1 MNYGVEILISA
12 ILIILILFVVGYII
26 RKKYYKEVDQLDSQK
41 LELMNRPVAEEM
53 AKVKQLN
60 MTGETEEMFE
70 RWRSTWDDILTVR
83 LPKVDE
89 MIFASEEFADKY
101 RFKQA
106 KESNQQVKESLHEI
120 EKDMDAIL
128 QELNEVVGSEEENRK
143 EMTDVFKQYQENK
156 KYLLAHR
163 HLFGIAGEK
172 LEELLKAVEVK
183 INHYEELTDQG
194 NYLQAREVVLVLT
207 SEMEELGD
215 KMEKVPDLL
224 TECQSILPSQIDDL
238 KSGYKEMTQ
247 QGFILE
253 HLQLEK
259 QIEELSQEIERCQ
272 ESLQNAEIT
281 SVEKGLQGTKDKIE
295 TLYDLLEKEVY
306 GKHYILQEIE
316 NVENTLEQLLE
327 KNNDMNHETKIVQN
341 SYQLQ
346 DKDLEIPKKLDKSF
360 NQLVKRYEFLQAKL
374 TDQMTPYSQLE
385 EELKDIAEQLK
396 IIKEDQTKFTERLH
410 NLRKDELSAKES
422 IHACQRKIKEI
433 IRLVHNSHM
442 PGLPSDCE
450 SLYERAKEQIEN
462 VYKSLNEKPL
472 NMNLVQKYLDEAQ
485 DTVDHLYEKTEE
497 YIETAQLAE
506 RVIQYANRYRRQSS
520 ELATNLEEAEQA
532 FRSYEYM
539 AALEQ
544 AATAVEKIEPGALK
558 RIEEIYESEEYSRS

>member
-1 MNYGVEILISA
+1 M
-12 ILIILILFVVGYII
+12 IILILFVVGYII

-41 LELMNRPVAEEM
+41 LELMNRPIAEEM

-70 RWRSTWDDILTVR
+70 QWRNAWDDILTVR
-83 LPKVDE
+83 LPHVDE
-89 MIFASEEFADKY
+89 LIFASEEFADKY

-106 KESNQQVKESLHEI
+106 KESNLKVKELLNDI

-128 QELNEVVGSEEENRK
+128 KELNEVVGSEEENRK

-172 LEELLKAVEVK
+172 LDNLLKSVEAK
-183 INHYEELTDQG
+183 IKHYEELTDQG

-207 SEMEELGD
+207 SEMEELGER
-215 KMEKVPDLL
+215 MEKIPDLL
-224 TECQSILPSQIDDL
+224 TECQSILPAQIDDL
-238 KSGYKEMTQ
+238 KSGYKEMSQ

-253 HLQLEK
+253 HLQMEK
-259 QIEELSQEIERCQ
+259 QIEELSKEIEHY
-272 ESLQNAEIT
+272 LGFLKDAKVAA
-281 SVEKGLQGTKDKIE
+281 VEEGLQDIKDKIE

-306 GKHYILQEIE
+306 GKHYIIQEVE
-316 NVENTLEQLLE
+316 NVESTLEQLLE
-327 KNNDMNHETKIVQN
+327 KNNAMNHEIKIVQN

-346 DKDLEIPKKLDKSF
+346 DNDLKIPKKLDKTF
-360 NQLVKRYEFLQAKL
+360 NQLVKRYELLKAKL

-385 EELKDIAEQLK
+385 EELKDIDEQLK
-396 IIKEDQTKFTERLH
+396 NIKQDQEKFTERLH
-410 NLRKDELSAKES
+410 NLRKDELDAKENVY
-422 IHACQRKIKEI
+422 ACQRKIKEI

-442 PGLPSDCE
+442 PGLPADCE
-450 SLYERAKEQIEN
+450 SLYDHAEEQIEN
-462 VYKSLNEKPL
+462 VFKSLNEKPL
-472 NMNLVQKYLDEAQ
+472 NMNLVQKHLDEAR

-497 YIETAQLAE
+497 HIETAQFAE
-506 RVIQYANRYRRQSS
+506 RVIQYANRYRRQSA
-520 ELATNLEEAEQA
+520 ELAANLEEAEQA
-532 FRSYEYM
+532 FRGYEYM

-544 AATAVEKIEPGALK
+544 AATALEKVEPGALK
-558 RIEEIYESEEYSRS
+558 RIEEIYESHEYSRS

>member
-12 ILIILILFVVGYII
+12 ILIILVLFVVGYII

-41 LELMNRPVAEEM
+41 LELMNRPIAEEM

-70 RWRSTWDDILTVR
+70 RWRSDWDDILTVR

-106 KESNQQVKESLHEI
+106 KESNRKVRELLSVI

-128 QELNEVVGSEEENRK
+128 KELNEVVGSEEENRK

-172 LEELLKAVEVK
+172 LEVLLKSVEEK
-183 INHYEELTDQG
+183 INHYQELTDQG
-194 NYLQAREVVLVLT
+194 NYLQAREIVLVLT
-207 SEMEELGD
+207 SEMEELGA

-224 TECQSILPSQIDDL
+224 TECQSILPSQVDDL
-238 KSGYKEMTQ
+238 KSGYKEMNQ

-253 HLQLEK
+253 HLQMEK
-259 QIEELSQEIERCQ
+259 QLEELSKQIDNYLNA
-272 ESLQNAEIT
+272 LQQAEVLP
-281 SVEKGLQGTKDKIE
+281 VEEGLQEVKDKIE

-306 GKHYILQEIE
+306 GKHYILQEGE
-316 NVENTLEQLLE
+316 KVEDTLEQLLE
-327 KNNDMNHETKIVQN
+327 KNNEMNHETKIVQN

-346 DKDLEIPKKLDKSF
+346 EKELEIPKKVDKAF
-360 NQLVKRYEFLQAKL
+360 HQLVKRYELLQAKL
-374 TDQMTPYSQLE
+374 TDQLTPYSQLE
-385 EELKDIAEQLK
+385 EELKDIDEQLK
-396 IIKEDQTKFTERLH
+396 QVKQEQEKFTERLH
-410 NLRKDELSAKES
+410 NLRKDELDAKES
-422 IHACQRKIKEI
+422 AHACQRRIKEM

-442 PGLPSDCE
+442 PGLPPDCE
-450 SLYERAKEQIEN
+450 SLYDRAEEQIGN
-462 VYKSLNEKPL
+462 VYTSLNEKPL
-472 NMNLVQKYLDEAQ
+472 NMSLVQKYLDEAK

-497 YIETAQLAE
+497 HIETAMLAE
-506 RVIQYANRYRRQSS
+506 RVIQYANRYRTQSS
-520 ELATNLEEAEQA
+520 ELAINLEEAEQA
-532 FRSYEYM
+532 FRGYEYT

-558 RIEEIYESEEYSRS
+558 RIEEIYESHEYSRF

>member
-26 RKKYYKEVDQLDSQK
+26 RKKYYKEVDQLDSRK
-41 LELMNRPVAEEM
+41 LELMNRPIAEEM

-70 RWRSTWDDILTVR
+70 QWRNAWDDILTVR
-83 LPKVDE
+83 LPHVDE
-89 MIFASEEFADKY
+89 LIFASEEFADKY

-106 KESNQQVKESLHEI
+106 KESNLKVKELLNDI

-128 QELNEVVGSEEENRK
+128 KELNEVVGSEEENRK

-172 LEELLKAVEVK
+172 LDKLLKSVEAK
-183 INHYEELTDQG
+183 IKHYEELTDQG

-207 SEMEELGD
+207 SEMEELGEI
-215 KMEKVPDLL
+215 MEKIPDLL
-224 TECQSILPSQIDDL
+224 TECQSILPAQIDDL
-238 KSGYKEMTQ
+238 KSGYKEMSQ

-253 HLQLEK
+253 HLQMEK
-259 QIEELSQEIERCQ
+259 QIEELSKEIEHYLGFLK
-272 ESLQNAEIT
+272 EAKVT
-281 SVEKGLQGTKDKIE
+281 TVEEGLQDIKDKIE

-306 GKHYILQEIE
+306 GKHYIIQEVE
-316 NVENTLEQLLE
+316 NVESTLEQLLE
-327 KNNDMNHETKIVQN
+327 KNNAMNHEIKIVQN

-346 DKDLEIPKKLDKSF
+346 DNDLKIPKKLDKTF
-360 NQLVKRYEFLQAKL
+360 NQLVKRYELLKAKL

-385 EELKDIAEQLK
+385 EELKDIDEQLK
-396 IIKEDQTKFTERLH
+396 NIKQDQEKFTERLH
-410 NLRKDELSAKES
+410 NLRKDELDAKENVY
-422 IHACQRKIKEI
+422 ACQRKIKEI

-442 PGLPSDCE
+442 PGLPADCE
-450 SLYERAKEQIEN
+450 SLYDHAEEQIEN
-462 VYKSLNEKPL
+462 VFKSLNEKPL
-472 NMNLVQKYLDEAQ
+472 NMNLVQKHLDEAR

-497 YIETAQLAE
+497 HIETAQSAE
-506 RVIQYANRYRRQSS
+506 RVIQYANRYRRQSA
-520 ELATNLEEAEQA
+520 ELAANLEEAEQA
-532 FRSYEYM
+532 FRGYEYM

-544 AATAVEKIEPGALK
+544 AATALEKVEPGALK
-558 RIEEIYESEEYSRS
+558 RIEEIYESHEYSRS

>member
-1 MNYGVEILISA
+1 
-12 ILIILILFVVGYII
+12 
-26 RKKYYKEVDQLDSQK
+26 
-41 LELMNRPVAEEM
+41 
-53 AKVKQLN
+53 
-60 MTGETEEMFE
+60 
-70 RWRSTWDDILTVR
+70 
-83 LPKVDE
+83 

-295 TLYDLLEKEVY
+295 TLYDYDLLEKEVY

-341 SYQLQ
+341 S
-346 DKDLEIPKKLDKSF
+346 
-360 NQLVKRYEFLQAKL
+360 
-374 TDQMTPYSQLE
+374 
-385 EELKDIAEQLK
+385 
-396 IIKEDQTKFTERLH
+396 FT
-410 NLRKDELSAKES
+410 NY
-422 IHACQRKIKEI
+422 KIKI
-433 IRLVHNSHM
+433 LK
-442 PGLPSDCE
+442 
-450 SLYERAKEQIEN
+450 YQ
-462 VYKSLNEKPL
+462 KS
-472 NMNLVQKYLDEAQ
+472 
-485 DTVDHLYEKTEE
+485 
-497 YIETAQLAE
+497 
-506 RVIQYANRYRRQSS
+506 
-520 ELATNLEEAEQA
+520 
-532 FRSYEYM
+532 
-539 AALEQ
+539 
-544 AATAVEKIEPGALK
+544 
-558 RIEEIYESEEYSRS
+558 